1 MKHMKKASNTDEYLG
16 LLPDDQRAALEK
28 VRKQILAAA
37 PGANEHFGYGLPG
50 FKLDGHP
57 LIYLGAAKNHC
68 TLYGSVPS
76 GFSEQLKDF
85 KRSKGTIQF
94 TPEKP
99 IPAALVKAIVKA
111 KVAVNLLRWSAKAA
125 KKKPTKRTGKFGKDF
140 EKGLADL
147 KTEVERN

>member
-37 PGANEHFGYGLPG
+37 PGADEHFGYGLPG

-76 GFSEQLKDF
+76 GFSEQLNDF

-111 KVAVNLLRWSAKAA
+111 KVEENRLRWPPKVVKKATR
-125 KKKPTKRTGKFGKDF
+125 KKQ
-140 EKGLADL
+140 
-147 KTEVERN
+147 